1 MNTEEPRRQRDSS
14 RTLELVLKFCKRE
27 EIFQIQEE
35 MLQSCGEAGPK
46 ETIKETSVS
55 QEQIRWNAQ
64 QGQGRM
70 LLPLTPAKVFVNP
83 R

>member
-14 RTLELVLKFCKRE
+14 RTLELAWKFCKRE

-55 QEQIRWNAQ
+55 QEQKRRNARR
-64 QGQGRM
+64 GQGRM
-70 LLPLTPAKVFVNP
+70 LLPLTPTKV
-83 R
+83 

>member
-1 MNTEEPRRQRDSS
+1 
-14 RTLELVLKFCKRE
+14 
-27 EIFQIQEE
+27 

-46 ETIKETSVS
+46 EMIKETSVS

-70 LLPLTPAKVFVNP
+70 LLPLTPARVFVNP

>member
-14 RTLELVLKFCKRE
+14 RTLELAWKFCKRE

-35 MLQSCGEAGPK
+35 LLQSCGEAGPK

-55 QEQIRWNAQ
+55 QEQKRWNARR
-64 QGQGRM
+64 GQGRM
-70 LLPLTPAKVFVNP
+70 LLPLTPTKG
-83 R
+83 